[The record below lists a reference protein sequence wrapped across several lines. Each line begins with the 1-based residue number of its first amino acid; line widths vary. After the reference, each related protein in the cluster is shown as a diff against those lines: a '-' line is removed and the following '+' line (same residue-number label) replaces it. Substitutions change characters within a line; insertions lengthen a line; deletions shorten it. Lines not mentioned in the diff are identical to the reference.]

1 MNDDL
6 NWLKKHARNERD
18 ALLVY
23 YLEKGLPMHG
33 VGEKAGFSGGLIPE
47 RQKASFAAAA
57 SRAKNTGR
65 IKQLREAY
73 RLYREHG
80 DVQIAAEQEVLQRL
94 TTIMRT
100 STDGA
105 AITASKGLLE
115 HHRRGAP
122 RSADPRNV
130 PRLINAA
137 CSRPNI
143 LLQLVGIAAGIQ
155 FRAGGMESMADWQ
168 VPAELEP
175 LDAMMRKTGL
185 TPVEVMA
192 LLQTGTP
199 KPNSRDG
206 LGITG
211 VANSKSKLLSSY

>member
-23 YLEKGLPMHG
+23 FLEQGLPMAE
-33 VGEKAGFSGGLIPE
+33 VGERAGFSGGLIPD
-47 RQKASFAAAA
+47 RQKASYGAAA
-57 SRAKNTGR
+57 SRAVNTTR
-65 IKQLREAY
+65 IKSLREAY
-73 RLYREHG
+73 RLYKKHG
-80 DVQIAAEQEVLQRL
+80 DVQIANEQEVLQRL

-115 HHRRGAP
+115 HHRRGAT

-130 PRLINAA
+130 LRLINAT

-143 LLQLVGIAAGIQ
+143 LLQLVGIAAGRQ
-155 FRAGGMESMADWQ
+155 FRDGGMESMADWQ
-168 VPAELEP
+168 VRLIPQEFEWL
-175 LDAMMRKTGL
+175 RK
-185 TPVEVMA
+185 A
-192 LLQTGTP
+192 SDLLQ
-199 KPNSRDG
+199 
-206 LGITG
+206 
-211 VANSKSKLLSSY
+211 